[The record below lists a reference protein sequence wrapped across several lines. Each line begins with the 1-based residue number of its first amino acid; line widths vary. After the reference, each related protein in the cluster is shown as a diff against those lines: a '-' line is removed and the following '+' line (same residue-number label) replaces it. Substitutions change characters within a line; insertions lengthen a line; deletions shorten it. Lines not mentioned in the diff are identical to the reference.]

1 MNRILSA
8 FAIAIITVVVFVTAA
23 WASDCIHNDATTGTC
38 QSWNAHCTCSQSG
51 EDNCDGTSR
60 TIYRGTGGQSTCIG
74 GWQGSS
80 SAHYKMVAAGG
91 NCGTPTYQGTAACM
105 WDSALGGK
113 CKCSATI
120 TNVTEIE
127 ASLVRYHCLICEPS
141 QET

>member
-60 TIYRGTGGQSTCIG
+60 TIYRGTGGLSTCIG

-80 SAHYKMVAAGG
+80 STHYKMVAAGG
-91 NCGTPTYQGTAACM
+91 NCGHQPIRARLPACGTAHLAVSV
-105 WDSALGGK
+105 SAAPR
-113 CKCSATI
+113 S
-120 TNVTEIE
+120 
-127 ASLVRYHCLICEPS
+127 RM
-141 QET
+141 